1 MVWGGPGSEGWAE
14 RRILAVMS
22 TTPEHPEPS
31 ALAPATI
38 AVAAGR
44 PDRAQGG
51 HVNPSVPMNSTYVSR
66 GVVSPDELSYARG
79 DNDAWHPFEEA
90 LAALEDGA
98 AGGVVAPAAAI
109 LFSSGMAAV
118 AAAFSLVPDGGTLV
132 LPRHAYQAG
141 MVLARQ
147 ISERHGVTLRYV
159 DIADTDAV
167 VAALDGADLLLVE
180 SPTNPML
187 EVADLPAVLGAA
199 RAAGVRSVVDN
210 TFATPLGQRPLEHG
224 ADVVLHS
231 VTKYLAGHSD
241 VVLGALVTRDAA
253 LAATLR
259 DHRTLHGAIAG
270 PFEAW
275 LALRGLRTLALRFE
289 RAQANAAELA
299 RRLAEHPE
307 VAEVRHPSLPGDPGH
322 ERAKAQMNGF
332 GAIIGVRP
340 RPRAVE
346 ASDAT
351 TAGTGTG
358 AASAPSDAA
367 PAGAVARADAV
378 VDAVRLWLPATS
390 LGGVESMLERR
401 RRWGTEATTVPE
413 DLLRLSVG
421 IEDVEDLWSDL
432 DQALRA

>member
-1 MVWGGPGSEGWAE
+1 
-14 RRILAVMS
+14 MS
-22 TTPEHPEPS
+22 TTPEHSAPS

-38 AVAAGR
+38 VVSAGR
-44 PDRAQGG
+44 PARAQGG
-51 HVNPSVPMNSTYVSR
+51 HINPSVPMNSTYVSR
-66 GVVSPDELSYARG
+66 GVVTPEELSYARG

-90 LAALEDGA
+90 LAALE
-98 AGGVVAPAAAI
+98 GGGGEPGEALV
-109 LFSSGMAAV
+109 FSSGMAAI
-118 AAAFSLVPDGGTLV
+118 AAVFSLVPDGGTLV

-147 ISERHGVTLRYV
+147 VSERHGVALRYV
-159 DIADTDAV
+159 DIADTEAV

-241 VVLGALVTRDAA
+241 VVLGALVTRDAG

-259 DHRTLHGAIAG
+259 EHRTLHGAIAG
-270 PFEAW
+270 PFEVW

-289 RAQANAAELA
+289 RAQASAAELA

-332 GAIIGVRP
+332 GAILGVRP
-340 RPRAVE
+340 RGRAGSAGTAADAVE
-346 ASDAT
+346 
-351 TAGTGTG
+351 
-358 AASAPSDAA
+358 
-367 PAGAVARADAV
+367 RADAV

-401 RRWGTEATTVPE
+401 RRWGTESVTVPE

-421 IEDVEDLWSDL
+421 IEDVEDLWRDL
-432 DQALRA
+432 DQALRS

>member
-1 MVWGGPGSEGWAE
+1 
-14 RRILAVMS
+14 MS
-22 TTPEHPEPS
+22 NTPEHPAAQHAGPS
-31 ALAPATI
+31 ALAPAT
-38 AVAAGR
+38 VVVSAGR
-44 PDRAQGG
+44 PERVQGG
-51 HVNPSVPMNSTYVSR
+51 HINASVPLNSTYVSR
-66 GVVSPDELSYARG
+66 GVVTSGELSYARG

-90 LAALEDGA
+90 LAALEADGDGEA
-98 AGGVVAPAAAI
+98 LV
-109 LFSSGMAAV
+109 FSSGMAAI
-118 AAAFSLVPDGGTLV
+118 AAVFSLVPDGGTIV

-167 VAALDGADLLLVE
+167 VAALDGADLFLAE

-187 EVADLPAVLGAA
+187 EVADLPAVLAAA

-224 ADVVLHS
+224 ADIVLHS

-241 VVLGALVTRDAA
+241 VVLGAVVTRDVA

-259 DHRTLHGAIAG
+259 EHRTLHGAIAG
-270 PFEAW
+270 PFEVW

-289 RAQANAAELA
+289 RAQATAAELA
-299 RRLAEHPE
+299 RRLAEHPA
-307 VAEVRHPSLPGDPGH
+307 VAEVRHPSLPADPGH

-332 GAIIGVRP
+332 GAILGVRP
-340 RPRAVE
+340 APRAGVGPVE
-346 ASDAT
+346 
-351 TAGTGTG
+351 
-358 AASAPSDAA
+358 
-367 PAGAVARADAV
+367 RADAV

-401 RRWGTEATTVPE
+401 RRWGTEAHTVPE

-421 IEDVEDLWSDL
+421 IEDVEDLWRDL
-432 DQALRA
+432 DAALRA

>member
-1 MVWGGPGSEGWAE
+1 
-14 RRILAVMS
+14 MS
-22 TTPEHPEPS
+22 TTPAHPT
-31 ALAPATI
+31 LAPAT
-38 AVAAGR
+38 VVVSAGR
-44 PDRAQGG
+44 PARAQGG
-51 HVNPSVPMNSTYVSR
+51 HINPSIPMNSTYVSQ
-66 GVVSPDELSYARG
+66 GVVTPDELSYARG
-79 DNDAWHPFEEA
+79 DNDAWHAFEGA
-90 LAALEDGA
+90 LAALEDGGAPGSHGA
-98 AGGVVAPAAAI
+98 AVGEAASAEA
-109 LFSSGMAAV
+109 LVFSSGMAAI

-147 ISERHGVTLRYV
+147 ISERHGVVLRYV

-187 EVADLPAVLGAA
+187 EVADLPAVLGGA
-199 RAAGVRSVVDN
+199 RARGVRSVVDN

-224 ADVVLHS
+224 ADLVLHS

-241 VVLGALVTRDAA
+241 VTLGALVTRDAG

-259 DHRTLHGAIAG
+259 EHRTLHGAIAG
-270 PFEAW
+270 PFEVW

-332 GAIIGVRP
+332 GAIIGVRL
-340 RPRAVE
+340 RGRAG
-346 ASDAT
+346 S
-351 TAGTGTG
+351 
-358 AASAPSDAA
+358 
-367 PAGAVARADAV
+367 GAVAASGEAGSLDAGPGEASSSEPAAIKRADAV

-401 RRWGTEATTVPE
+401 RRWATEAATVPE

-421 IEDVEDLWSDL
+421 IEDVEDLWADL
-432 DQALRA
+432 DQALRAGSAK

>member
-1 MVWGGPGSEGWAE
+1 
-14 RRILAVMS
+14 MS
-22 TTPEHPEPS
+22 TTPDRP
-31 ALAPATI
+31 APATI
-38 AVAAGR
+38 VVSGGR
-44 PDRAQGG
+44 PARAQGG
-51 HVNPSVPMNSTYVSR
+51 HINPSIPMNSTYVST
-66 GVVSPDELSYARG
+66 GVVTPDELSYARG
-79 DNDAWHPFEEA
+79 DNDAWHAFEGA
-90 LAALEDGA
+90 LATLEDGGDSA
-98 AGGVVAPAAAI
+98 EALV
-109 LFSSGMAAV
+109 FSSGMAAI

-199 RAAGVRSVVDN
+199 RAHGVRSVVDN

-224 ADVVLHS
+224 ADLVLHS

-241 VVLGALVTRDAA
+241 VVLGALVTRDAELATA
-253 LAATLR
+253 LR
-259 DHRTLHGAIAG
+259 EHRTLHGAIAG
-270 PFEAW
+270 PFEVW
-275 LALRGLRTLALRFE
+275 LALRGLRTLALRYE

-340 RPRAVE
+340 KERAGSGAEVSSE
-346 ASDAT
+346 AGLGEVASGEPGPGDAGRGE
-351 TAGTGTG
+351 AGSGE
-358 AASAPSDAA
+358 AAAIE
-367 PAGAVARADAV
+367 RADAV

-401 RRWGTEATTVPE
+401 RRWGTEAPTVPV

-421 IEDVEDLWSDL
+421 IEDVEDLWADL